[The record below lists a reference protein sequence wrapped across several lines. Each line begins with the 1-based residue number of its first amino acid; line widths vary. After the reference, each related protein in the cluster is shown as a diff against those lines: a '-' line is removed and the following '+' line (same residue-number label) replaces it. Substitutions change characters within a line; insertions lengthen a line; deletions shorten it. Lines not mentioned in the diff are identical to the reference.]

1 MHAIVHRAVVQSSSQ
16 YWESRSFFLA
26 FFGELV
32 QKDGMHPKEK
42 WSLLLFAV
50 TSHVIQN
57 PTALDAWPTDMI
69 EKYLSVAD
77 RALDWEA
84 DLGSIET
91 CHNLLAG

>member
-1 MHAIVHRAVVQSSSQ
+1 
-16 YWESRSFFLA
+16 
-26 FFGELV
+26 
-32 QKDGMHPKEK
+32 MHPKEK
-42 WSLLLFAV
+42 RSLLLFAV

-57 PTALDAWPTDMI
+57 PTALDTWSTDMI

-91 CHNLLAG
+91 CHNLLVG